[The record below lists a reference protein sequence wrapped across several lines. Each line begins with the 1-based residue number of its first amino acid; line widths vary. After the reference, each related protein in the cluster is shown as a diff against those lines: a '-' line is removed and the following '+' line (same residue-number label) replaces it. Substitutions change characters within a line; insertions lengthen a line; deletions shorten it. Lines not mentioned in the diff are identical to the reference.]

1 MITEEA
7 ITSSSAKLLPGR
19 TLLVSIYGNTNIGR
33 TGLLVLPGSSN
44 QACVALLPKR
54 RKEDWIYAQHWVQ
67 QHREQIVGLAQGAA
81 QTNISQKTLRG
92 LVMIW
97 PTSLLLDT
105 FLDSVL
111 SSYQQIECLCL
122 QNSKL
127 AQARDLLLPRL
138 MNGEIA
144 V

>member
-1 MITEEA
+1 MA
-7 ITSSSAKLLPGR
+7 
-19 TLLVSIYGNTNIGR
+19 
-33 TGLLVLPGSSN
+33 LPGSSN
-44 QACVALLPKR
+44 QACIALLPKR
-54 RKEDWIYAQHWVQ
+54 RKEDWIYAQLWLQ
-67 QHREQIVGLAQGAA
+67 QHRQQIVGLGQGAA
-81 QTNISQKTLRG
+81 QTNISQKTLCG

-111 SSYQQIECLCL
+111 SSYQQIQCLCL
-122 QNSKL
+122 QNAKL

-138 MNGEIA
+138 INGEIA